1 MTTRWHHVLGN
12 GLAAFGLVFAVVGA
26 YGVATTEATGGPG
39 TIKIHV
45 ESNCGGNDTDPK
57 VGEQFWVGGTGFDAG
72 TERWVAVTDGTNA
85 SDPVVIG
92 PISVGSN
99 GSFCSGPH
107 TLAEGHYKAYAG
119 TSSSVVTNSEK
130 TKVFKVE
137 CVPPVTDPPI
147 TQPPVT
153 EPPVTEPPVT
163 DPPITQPPV
172 TEPPVTDPPVT
183 EPPITQPPVT
193 EPPVTEPPVTQ
204 PPATDPPQT
213 DVPTTNGDT
222 TTSVESEAATTTQV
236 DSGGELPTTGNGP
249 LILLLGGLLMTI
261 LGFTLRVLARSA
273 S

>member
-45 ESNCGGNDTDPK
+45 ESNCGGTDTDPK

-153 EPPVTEPPVT
+153 EPPVTEPP
-163 DPPITQPPV
+163 I
-172 TEPPVTDPPVT
+172 
-183 EPPITQPPVT
+183 
-193 EPPVTEPPVTQ
+193 TQ